1 MYRLLDPTGRDA
13 PVEDMLAF
21 DAAITAGAAA
31 LTTPFLVSTSSVS
44 ANTHASTPEAAPA
57 APAAENAGADAAADE
72 AIAAMLM
79 SPPNIV
85 RGGCTR
91 LLCNPPFS
99 LSWQTL
105 CDKQLGLRRR
115 VLSLD

>member
-57 APAAENAGADAAADE
+57 ATAAENAGADAAVDE

-85 RGGCTR
+85 RGGLHTSTMQ
-91 LLCNPPFS
+91 PTIQF
-99 LSWQTL
+99 
-105 CDKQLGLRRR
+105 
-115 VLSLD
+115 VLASSS

>member
-44 ANTHASTPEAAPA
+44 ANTHASTPEAATA
-57 APAAENAGADAAADE
+57 ATAAENAGADAAADE

-85 RGGCTR
+85 RGG
-91 LLCNPPFS
+91 LLCSPPFS
-99 LSWQTL
+99 LYWQAH
-105 CDKQLGLRRR
+105 CDKQSGLRRR